1 MHNAEARRRSLAIAA
16 RIVSGELD
24 PYDGAM
30 TIWKTILETLPDPIP
45 DDLWPFKSCASA
57 IEDYVWNFEQ
67 GGANADAEIIREKEE
82 IVRAATALIATTG
95 IRSNES

>member
-45 DDLWPFKSCASA
+45 D
-57 IEDYVWNFEQ
+57 VWNFEQ
-67 GGANADAEIIREKEE
+67 GGANADAEIIREKEA
-82 IVRAATALIATTG
+82 IVRAATALIAAAN
-95 IRSNES
+95 ILSNKR